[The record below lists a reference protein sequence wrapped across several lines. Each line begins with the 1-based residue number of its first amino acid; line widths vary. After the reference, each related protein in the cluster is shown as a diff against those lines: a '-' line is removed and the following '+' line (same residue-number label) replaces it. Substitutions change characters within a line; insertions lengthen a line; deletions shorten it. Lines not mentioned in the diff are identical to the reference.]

1 MDLHVFAEGAGVS
14 VGLPTA
20 QGFAV
25 VGLGAGV
32 DLRVLLPVA
41 AVGEA
46 ALAELTLERLLPWMR
61 GRTGRRKERE
71 ARFGWLEGRRDG
83 TRTGSIRGGEGWRS
97 AEGRGGGPERQRG
110 VQERNNQFNCRLNTA
125 P

>member
-1 MDLHVFAEGAGVS
+1 MDLHVFAKGAGVS

-46 ALAELTLERLLPWMR
+46 TLAELTLERLLPWMR
-61 GRTGRRKERE
+61 GETGGRKERNDW
-71 ARFGWLEGRRDG
+71 G
-83 TRTGSIRGGEGWRS
+83 GWRG
-97 AEGRGGGPERQRG
+97 EEM
-110 VQERNNQFNCRLNTA
+110 E
-125 P
+125 